1 MPKKFVFILEI
12 IAIILAS
19 FYYVLKEVIPDY
31 KKNIGSS
38 DKFINLE
45 NYENMVE
52 FEIPNKINF
61 AVIINKNKSIYQIIF
76 LDENASCLY
85 NKNIENNDLE
95 TSLEMIIKILIE
107 NNYLDNSSIFKIIR
121 YNDLYYQEF
130 ISSLNKILIKF
141 NINNYIEIK
150 KDLK

>member
-19 FYYVLKEVIPDY
+19 FYYILIEVIPDY

-45 NYENMVE
+45 NYENMLE

-85 NKNIENNDLE
+85 NKNIDLQKYKIFCTGFHSSPLRR
-95 TSLEMIIKILIE
+95 TSIRLI
-107 NNYLDNSSIFKIIR
+107 SV
-121 YNDLYYQEF
+121 
-130 ISSLNKILIKF
+130 
-141 NINNYIEIK
+141 
-150 KDLK
+150 